1 MVAISDNRNDIADV
15 RCLTCGR
22 YFSIFYNRE
31 DMVDWL
37 SGSLAIQDA
46 MPYLTPGERE
56 LFLSG
61 TCNDC
66 FDSMFSMLDNNE

>member
-15 RCLTCGR
+15 RCLHCGR
-22 YFSIFYNRE
+22 YFTIFYNRQ

-37 SGSLAIQDA
+37 SGSLVIQDA

-66 FDSMFSMLDNNE
+66 FDAMFSMLDNDE